1 MQSAVDA
8 MTRLIREHAEQR
20 ATISKLKEA
29 LADAFAKQE
38 MLLAERSTSLVES
51 TPNVRLQSGNL
62 AHLHNPL
69 PLINPTATTDQFH
82 RLATT
87 NIGLVQRGI
96 NFNNPLINGRSTASL
111 IPSRIRTLDEMLSA
125 TGPGSSGR
133 NMNPDSSLA
142 ASLLSDSRGSDQHSN
157 LLARSSLLLS
167 QQFRYPN
174 FSSVATSAASMNS
187 ASADT
192 VRSQVQPDVSTSAT
206 VYQLI
211 RASGTCLSEH
221 ENSRVADA
229 LMQEESELSSSK
241 KKGEKHR
248 RTQTVASNCRLV
260 PLSGSIDHEEYFT
273 SQRPFQI

>member
-38 MLLAERSTSLVES
+38 MLLAERSNSMVES

-69 PLINPTATTDQFH
+69 PLINPTTTTDQFH

-96 NFNNPLINGRSTASL
+96 NFNNPLINGRSTTSL

-142 ASLLSDSRGSDQHSN
+142 ASLLSDRGSDQHSN

-167 QQFRYPN
+167 QQFRYPT

-192 VRSQVQPDVSTSAT
+192 VRSQGQPDISTSAT
-206 VYQLI
+206 VYELI
-211 RASGTCLSEH
+211 RASGTCLGEH

-229 LMQEESELSSSK
+229 LMQEERELSSSK
-241 KKGEKHR
+241 KKR
-248 RTQTVASNCRLV
+248 RKAPKDTN
-260 PLSGSIDHEEYFT
+260 SGK
-273 SQRPFQI
+273 